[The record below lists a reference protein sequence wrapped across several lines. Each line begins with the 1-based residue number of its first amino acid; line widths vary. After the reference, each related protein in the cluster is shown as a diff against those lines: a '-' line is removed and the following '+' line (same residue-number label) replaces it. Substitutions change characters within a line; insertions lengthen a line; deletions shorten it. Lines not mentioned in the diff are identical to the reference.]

1 MTLMIC
7 LYWTLIA
14 VVNLSLVPQHRCTR
28 GSHLVKSRDD
38 PRTDLSSRY
47 TNGPHSWMNCPASVG
62 VGVSIVGGKFRTTEA
77 VDTSPKSLNR
87 FFMEGRL
94 MPRISLDLTPE
105 QRDEADR
112 IKLRLMAVVEDEIQG
127 IAELLASK
135 PDRQILGQ
143 AEFQVRDRVHSIG
156 ARAIETALDERK
168 KGATK
173 VPAPPARPAEVP
185 ASSSA
190 ARTARSLE

>member
-1 MTLMIC
+1 
-7 LYWTLIA
+7 
-14 VVNLSLVPQHRCTR
+14 
-28 GSHLVKSRDD
+28 
-38 PRTDLSSRY
+38 
-47 TNGPHSWMNCPASVG
+47 
-62 VGVSIVGGKFRTTEA
+62 
-77 VDTSPKSLNR
+77 
-87 FFMEGRL
+87 

-112 IKLRLMAVVEDEIQG
+112 IERRLLAVVADEIRD

-135 PDRQILGQ
+135 PDRQILGG
-143 AEFQVRDRVHSIG
+143 AEFQVRDRVHKIG

-173 VPAPPARPAEVP
+173 GPAPAARPVAAP

-190 ARTARSLE
+190 AKTGPSSE